1 MALDIYLQKDASPP
15 ETAENHRLSL
25 EDDGYF
31 WFLYSVFED
40 ISKETDQVIDLYED
54 AFFDGENLAL
64 LDRMVARAR
73 NEIAQ
78 KPDVWKEF
86 TGTVVDQDKNK
97 IEKLYSTVHKNELET
112 ILTKLEKAV
121 GEARE
126 QNVGMFF
133 LGD

>member
-1 MALDIYLQKDASPP
+1 MALDVYLQKDAKPP

-25 EDDGYF
+25 EDNGCF

-40 ISKETDQVIDLYED
+40 ISKETDQVFDLYED

-73 NEIAQ
+73 TAIAE
-78 KPDVWKEF
+78 KPEVWKEF
-86 TGTVVDQDKNK
+86 TGTVVHQDKNK
-97 IEKLYSTVHKNELET
+97 IEKLYSTVRKTELEA
-112 ILTKLEKAV
+112 LLVKFEKAV

-126 QNVGMFF
+126 RNVGMFF